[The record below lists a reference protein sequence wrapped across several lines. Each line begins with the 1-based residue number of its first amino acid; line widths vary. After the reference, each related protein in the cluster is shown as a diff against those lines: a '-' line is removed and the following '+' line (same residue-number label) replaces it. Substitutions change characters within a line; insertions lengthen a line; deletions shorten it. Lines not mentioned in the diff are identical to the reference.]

1 MSTTPS
7 AWLAAREPAPPTA
20 LAAALE
26 RAVEPVAGVTPVAAA
41 LAEAGVRALR
51 DAIALGDDRA
61 AAYALLTADAL
72 LTYAVEAAVEQGMDS
87 VDAVLETWGPESLGR
102 LAEPDTV

>member
-1 MSTTPS
+1 VSAATA
-7 AWLAAREPAPPTA
+7 AWLAAREPVPPAA

-26 RAVEPVAGVTPVAAA
+26 RAVEPFAGVAPLAAA

-51 DAIALGDDRA
+51 EAIALGDDRA

-72 LTYAVEAAVEQGMDS
+72 FTYAVEAAAEQGMES
-87 VDAVLETWGPESLGR
+87 VSAVLETWGPASLGR
-102 LAEPDTV
+102 VVEPDPV